1 MGDKFT
7 KEELKEASDIN
18 KSIQQEIL
26 CLIKNTFDDGYKV
39 GYKTGYEKG
48 QKDLGSPFD
57 LNKYGKMVKNN
68 FLDVIRGLME
78 LTVAELNEIFGK
90 KYEYNFKW
98 LSDFSAEEITQKY
111 NSYLKKKE
119 KEEALTF
126 KIGDEVLYDNQKGI
140 VTREHF
146 LGANNIRLITVWF
159 GNTITNLSVK
169 DITKTG
175 KHYDQMPDLLNQLK
189 DISTDKVL
197 IADISNEPTT
207 NIVEK
212 SKKGNKKK

>member
-1 MGDKFT
+1 MGDKLT
-7 KEELKEASDIN
+7 KEELREASDIN

-26 CLIKNTFDDGYKV
+26 SLIKNTFDDGYKV

-57 LNKYGKMVKNN
+57 LNKYGKMVRNN
-68 FLDVIRGLME
+68 FLDVIRELMD
-78 LTVAELNEIFGK
+78 LNASEFKGIFGK
-90 KYEYNFKW
+90 EYYNFGW
-98 LSDFSAEEITQKY
+98 LSDFSSEEIIEKY
-111 NSYLKKKE
+111 NFYLKKKE

-169 DITKTG
+169 DIIKTG

-189 DISTDKVL
+189 NIPTDKILV
-197 IADISNEPTT
+197 ADVGDEPTT